1 MKRTLINQAVA
12 ATIGVSAALMTP
24 AANAATST
32 FNWTGFFTLLDPSGF
47 GVSNTSIT
55 ARNANQVQ
63 TPISG
68 TMEFDQST
76 GAGVGTVDPFGFLS
90 AGNAVAHDVAFQA
103 VGDGMGGQGTLVVGN
118 MLFDWNGNNS
128 IPVSLVMDAAGFF
141 TATPNDF
148 ADGVLDNTD
157 AAVIS
162 NGATPASDGTLDSN
176 VPGSYLGLGPAVM
189 ATTDWNTANLPG
201 CVTGVDVDFS
211 NNVGGGCMGVAL
223 NGGLVIPGT
232 LADDAVN
239 KAQAPFDASYL
250 GTGTGIGGSPMQ
262 DGPFQ
267 GFNANFDVMTLSP
280 TGTTTNT
287 INPFGVIIPG
297 VPVPAAVWL
306 FGSGLLGLV
315 GVARRRKVL

>member
-32 FNWTGFFTLLDPSGF
+32 FSWTGFFTLLDAAGF
-47 GVSNTSIT
+47 VTNNSSIT
-55 ARNANQVQ
+55 GRNANQAQ

-68 TMEFDQST
+68 TIEFDQSN
-76 GAGVGTVDPFGFLS
+76 GAGVGTVNAFGFFNKGDAL
-90 AGNAVAHDVAFQA
+90 AHDVTFQA

-157 AAVIS
+157 AAVIN
-162 NGATPASDGTLDSN
+162 NGATPASDGTFDTG
-176 VPGSYLGLGPAVM
+176 VPGSYLALGPAVM
-189 ATTDWNTANLPG
+189 ATTDWNTTNLPG
-201 CVTGVDVDFS
+201 CTTGADS
-211 NNVGGGCMGVAL
+211 NFTDNIGGGCMGVAL
-223 NGGLVIPGT
+223 NGGVVIPGT
-232 LADDAVN
+232 LADATIN
-239 KAQAPFDASYL
+239 QAQAPFNASYI
-250 GTGTGIGGSPMQ
+250 GTGTGVGGSPMQ

-267 GFNANFDVMTLSP
+267 GFNANFDVLTLTP
-280 TGTTTNT
+280 TGQTANT
-287 INPFGVIIPG
+287 INPWAVVIPG

-315 GVARRRKVL
+315 GVARRRKV